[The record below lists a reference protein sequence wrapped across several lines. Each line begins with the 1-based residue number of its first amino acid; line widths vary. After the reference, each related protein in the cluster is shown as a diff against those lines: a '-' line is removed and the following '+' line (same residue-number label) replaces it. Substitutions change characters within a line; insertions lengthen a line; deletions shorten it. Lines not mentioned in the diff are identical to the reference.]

1 MISITLLS
9 LTPEALQR
17 MTSYTAADDTIRP
30 PWERALGAGF
40 ILSVAIAGAAI
51 ALVFT

>member
-1 MISITLLS
+1 MITITLLS
-9 LTPEALQR
+9 LTPEAVQL
-17 MTSYTAADDTIRP
+17 MASHTAADDTIRP

-40 ILSVAIAGAAI
+40 ILSVAIAGVAI